1 MRNVL
6 CLLLVSLS
14 VMLCAGCDKDDN
26 EGMVPAEVLAEFDS
40 MFPKAKHTHWADE
53 ELYYKVSFVVER
65 IPKTAWFRPSG
76 EWAMTDTDLPAQNLP
91 RPIHTDIAV
100 GEFSGKRIE
109 KIHSINVPERDDL
122 FIILMDVGRDS
133 LAALYYTRSG
143 NFFKKEFVKND
154 VSVRPVDLPQCASET
169 VSGYV
174 GYEVMSVELES
185 GVMEVCLVSDT
196 DMLSVI
202 LGFENR
208 SSDSLYG
215 HLVYSWRQLLPEN
228 FPEGLDAVLAERGF
242 SSDSVVRVYE
252 VYNYG
257 ELFFNVVVRG
267 NDGNTFLRVEP
278 AEIADASAAVM
289 A

>member
-1 MRNVL
+1 M

-91 RPIHTDIAV
+91 
-100 GEFSGKRIE
+100 
-109 KIHSINVPERDDL
+109 
-122 FIILMDVGRDS
+122 LMDVGRDS

-154 VSVRPVDLPQCASET
+154 VSVRPVDLPQYASET

-185 GVMEVCLVSDT
+185 GVMEVCLVSDA

-228 FPEGLDAVLAERGF
+228 FPEGLDAVLTERGF

-267 NDGNTFLRVEP
+267 NDGNTFLRIEP
-278 AEIADASAAVM
+278 AEIADASADVM